1 MLRTPPQNLDISAD
15 TFEESYRLLDRLKQ
29 DCDYFLGCGGR
40 SEKHLWA
47 GSVDQQISKM
57 RDLYA
62 QVSEK
67 PEWLTEQDI
76 DRYEMELREN
86 LQIAPDLMGDL
97 ESPELEDDE
106 LEL

>member
-1 MLRTPPQNLDISAD
+1 
-15 TFEESYRLLDRLKQ
+15 
-29 DCDYFLGCGGR
+29 
-40 SEKHLWA
+40 
-47 GSVDQQISKM
+47 M

-62 QVSEK
+62 QVPEK

-76 DRYEMELREN
+76 DRYEMELQEN